1 MGGQVSGSSGQLRN
15 NGDCGSLDSAEI
27 QEIYNLKIKA
37 AKLITIPLKK
47 GMNWVNMVF
56 DYIRYGLIPSTPK
69 FVHTALDLILENNT
83 SIVIEYGCYLTKSS
97 DLSLFTNNTRYRE
110 PDDMKRINYYYPF
123 QDGISFYIIKIDDL
137 RNFYGIFNDFIEENI
152 RILYQ
157 NASDERIQQ
166 LILYEVT
173 RYNLFNIYS
182 NLYNTTLKESIQELI
197 LHKDRHQ
204 VYHCDLYIKNEMT
217 FGDLIDKFSNGWT
230 AVDYNLF
237 THNCQDFVG
246 KVIEI
251 LKAYRPLELA
261 RQLLY
266 EIELPRVVVNALK
279 DNESEER
286 TTTEFKVR
294 RVLEKIPL
302 INLYYVYK
310 HHSGIREDGNAI
322 DNWLLI
328 I

>member
-37 AKLITIPLKK
+37 AKLITIPLFK
-47 GMNWVNMVF
+47 GMNWVNMGL
-56 DYIRYGLIPSTPK
+56 DYIHYGLIPFTPFYAK

-83 SIVIEYGCYLTKSS
+83 SIVIEYGCYLTNSS
-97 DLSLFTNNTRYRE
+97 DLSLFTNFIPYRE
-110 PDDMKRINYYYPF
+110 PDDININYYYPF

-137 RNFYGIFNDFIEENI
+137 RNFYNNYNNFIEDNI
-152 RILYQ
+152 RNLFP
-157 NASDERIQQ
+157 NAGEIKIQL
-166 LILYEVT
+166 LIDYEVN
-173 RYNLFNIYS
+173 RYNLFNIYK

-251 LKAYRPLELA
+251 LKAYRPLERS

-279 DNESEER
+279 DNESEEE

-310 HHSGIREDGNAI
+310 HHSSIRENRNAI
-322 DNWLLI
+322 DN
-328 I
+328 

>member
-37 AKLITIPLKK
+37 AKLITIPLNT
-47 GMNWVNMVF
+47 GMNWVNMGI
-56 DYIRYGLIPSTPK
+56 DYIYYGLIPFTPFHPK

-110 PDDMKRINYYYPF
+110 PDEMKRINYYYPF

-173 RYNLFNIYS
+173 RYNLFNIYA
-182 NLYNTTLKESIQELI
+182 NLYNKTLKESIQELI
-197 LHKDRHQ
+197 LHMDRHQ
-204 VYHCDLYIKNEMT
+204 VYHFDLYIKNEMT

-230 AVDYNLF
+230 AVDYNLV

-302 INLYYVYK
+302 INLYIVYK

-322 DNWLLI
+322 DN
-328 I
+328 

>member
-1 MGGQVSGSSGQLRN
+1 MGGQTSGSSGQLRN
-15 NGDCGSLDSAEI
+15 NGNYGFLNSAEI

-37 AKLITIPLKK
+37 AKLITIPLFK
-47 GMNWVNMVF
+47 GMNWVNMGL
-56 DYIRYGLIPSTPK
+56 DYIHYGLIPFTPFYAK

-83 SIVIEYGCYLTKSS
+83 SIVIEYGCYLTNRSN
-97 DLSLFTNNTRYRE
+97 LSLFTNIISYRE
-110 PDDMKRINYYYPF
+110 PDDININYYYPF

-152 RILYQ
+152 RNLYQ

-173 RYNLFNIYS
+173 RYNLFNIYK

-197 LHKDRHQ
+197 LHMDRHQ
-204 VYHCDLYIKNEMT
+204 VYNFDLYIKNEIK
-217 FGDLIDKFSNGWT
+217 FVELINNFSNGWT
-230 AVDYNLF
+230 AVDYNVV

-251 LKAYRPLELA
+251 LKAYRPRELA

-279 DNESEER
+279 DNESEEN
-286 TTTEFKVR
+286 TTQVKVR

-302 INLYYVYK
+302 INLYYVYE
-310 HHSGIREDGNAI
+310 HHSGIRENRNAI
-322 DNWLLI
+322 DN
-328 I
+328 